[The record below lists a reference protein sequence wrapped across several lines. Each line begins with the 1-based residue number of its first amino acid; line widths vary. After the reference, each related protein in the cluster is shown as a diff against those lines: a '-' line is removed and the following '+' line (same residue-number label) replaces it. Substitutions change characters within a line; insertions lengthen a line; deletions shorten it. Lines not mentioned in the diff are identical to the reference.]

1 MGGAGPEGGAP
12 PMDLA
17 SIIEQLGI
25 SEEELME
32 AIAAE
37 EGGGEGGEAPPEM
50 GGAGPEG
57 GDPPAEPPMEVEAG
71 DKEALDY
78 IKEIVSRSRAKKAAA
93 RA

>member
-1 MGGAGPEGGAP
+1 
-12 PMDLA
+12 MDLA

-37 EGGGEGGEAPPEM
+37 EGGGGEAPPEM
-50 GGAGPEG
+50 GGGEAPPEAGGES
-57 GDPPAEPPMEVEAG
+57 PAEPPMEVEAR